1 MNSPFVVGRGC
12 SRAVP
17 MDTAT
22 AGLASTLAPSGSWA
36 TRLAVRPRGLP
47 TTRRRLGRLACAVAL
62 AAIGAGFARAQTAGA
77 EDPEQVAGRA
87 AASLEDPLA
96 GTTWSFSASAFAY
109 FVPEDRNYVQP
120 TVTADRGTLHL
131 EARYN
136 YEAQETGS
144 AWLGVNFGDEG
155 TLRWEFTPMLGGV
168 FGDTTGI
175 APGVRGLVGWR
186 ALELS
191 VEGEYVMD
199 MGDAAGS
206 FLYLW
211 SELTVSPL
219 EWFRVGVASQ
229 RTRAYR
235 SELDVQRGFT
245 IGFTYRA
252 LDLAAYVFNPDEDE
266 PTVVVAV
273 SFDLE

>member
-1 MNSPFVVGRGC
+1 MTSCCFHADPFIGPEPGRARLRPSRDTVGRTAARREARPTEPRFRERLLRLVVPLVIGLC
-12 SRAVP
+12 PVRAQSAAAEEDDAAKDH
-17 MDTAT
+17 M
-22 AGLASTLAPSGSWA
+22 
-36 TRLAVRPRGLP
+36 
-47 TTRRRLGRLACAVAL
+47 
-62 AAIGAGFARAQTAGA
+62 AIGAPDATTG
-77 EDPEQVAGRA
+77 EDWA
-87 AASLEDPLA
+87 
-96 GTTWSFSASAFAY
+96 FSASALAY

-120 TVTADRGTLHL
+120 TITADRGTLHL

-136 YEAQETGS
+136 YEAPETGS

-155 TLRWEFTPMLGGV
+155 TLRWEVTPMLGGV

-175 APGVRGLVGWR
+175 ASGVRGLVGWR

-252 LDLAAYVFNPDEDE
+252 LDLAAYVFNPDVDE

-273 SFDLE
+273 SVELERARTRAK

>member
-1 MNSPFVVGRGC
+1 MTCVNRT
-12 SRAVP
+12 SRHRW
-17 MDTAT
+17 
-22 AGLASTLAPSGSWA
+22 LSE
-36 TRLAVRPRGLP
+36 TRVRAAA
-47 TTRRRLGRLACAVAL
+47 RRRLAPLLGAVAL
-62 AAIGAGFARAQTAGA
+62 TAIGGGFARAHTTGA
-77 EDPEQVAGRA
+77 EDPGRVADRVPASFEGLA
-87 AASLEDPLA
+87 AE
-96 GTTWSFSASAFAY
+96 TTWSFSTSAFAY
-109 FVPEDRNYVQP
+109 FVPGDRNYVQP

-144 AWLGVNFGDEG
+144 AWLGINFGDEG
-155 TLRWEFTPMLGGV
+155 TLRWEVTPMLGGV

-175 APGVRGLVGWR
+175 APGVRGLVGWW

-229 RTRAYR
+229 RTRAYQ
-235 SELDVQRGFT
+235 SELDVQRGFMV
-245 IGFTYRA
+245 GFTYRA

-273 SFDLE
+273 SFDLK